1 MDFEAGTGRGPCE
14 HAQCAYILCREPSTA
29 PAALRAAELSS
40 SFGSTEAVSHF
51 PLSHPSQPQSSV
63 TALLAAGLS
72 FKALCKTKA
81 GAHCSFS
88 KVTPRVRRRVGLLGS
103 WRSLS
108 GGLLLLT
115 PAFSPSYNFERPGLQ
130 FLSSAVSAEFWIFS
144 SLLSHT
150 YSNQFLPVV

>member
-1 MDFEAGTGRGPCE
+1 MSMPSVPIYCAETRGG
-14 HAQCAYILCREPSTA
+14 L
-29 PAALRAAELSS
+29 AALRAAGLSS
-40 SFGSTEAVSHF
+40 SFRSTEAVSYF

-88 KVTPRVRRRVGLLGS
+88 KVIPRVRWRVGLLGS

-115 PAFSPSYNFERPGLQ
+115 LAFSPSYNFERSGLQ

-144 SLLSHT
+144 SLLPLYILIS
-150 YSNQFLPVV
+150 FFP